1 VKSSVLLR
9 LAFAFGLLLALVAPA
24 ARAPAA
30 DQVDAEAARREKSLS
45 WYTSTPV
52 AQAQQLASTFEQQ
65 TGVKVQLLRTGGQ
78 AVLRRLQQELSAG
91 RPGADVLTMSD
102 AGAANG
108 LARQGILEPFRPEG
122 FDKVVDDAKDKEG
135 RWIAQRLQLVG
146 IPIRTDK
153 VPEADRPRTWSDLTN
168 PKYKGLMVMP
178 DPSFTAIQLIVVS
191 TLSQRLGWDFYK
203 ALRRNDTMVV
213 QGHQQVFSTMQQGER
228 VIGAEGAD
236 PRSFYDGK
244 EVPNQTIV
252 YPSEGTFLV
261 SSPTAVLK
269 GARSPN
275 AAKLFAQFMVS
286 PEAQKIIVASG
297 IHSSR
302 VDLPPPAGQPVL
314 NAVKVLPID
323 LDYVEEK
330 ARELKTRFSEIFQ

>member
-1 VKSSVLLR
+1 VESSVLLR
-9 LAFAFGLLLALVAPA
+9 LAFAFGLLLAPA
-24 ARAPAA
+24 ARAQAA
-30 DQVDAEAARREKSLS
+30 DQVDVEAARREKSLS

-122 FDKVVDDAKDKEG
+122 FDQVVDDAKDKEG

-178 DPSFTAIQLIVVS
+178 DPSFTAIQLIVVA

-261 SSPTAVLK
+261 SSPTGVLK
-269 GARSPN
+269 GARSPS

-286 PEAQKIIVASG
+286 TEAQKIIVASG

-302 VDLPPPAGQPVL
+302 VDLPPPAGQPAL